1 MQLRKYHIKVEIC
14 IAGHKVTEEMEKT
27 VGMVENSPKEKNR
40 IKNSNE
46 EGENYKNNKNVI
58 TSVVVRS
65 LSHTQLFVTTWTVL
79 V

>member
-1 MQLRKYHIKVEIC
+1 
-14 IAGHKVTEEMEKT
+14 MEKT

-58 TSVVVRS
+58 TSVVVQS
-65 LSHTQLFVTTWTVL
+65 VSHTQLFVTPWTV
-79 V
+79 VV